1 MSHLVGE
8 ATNAVGGLF
17 NERFG
22 GGNDYNQG
30 TDGYL
35 PSGIWSKTGAGNDYN
50 QGTDGVLPSGNSVN
64 WSKTGAGNDYNQGT
78 DGILPSGNSGNWSK
92 TGAGHALST
101 DDRSQNW
108 SNSYIS
114 SYHKIIRLNFQ
125 IKVGDSRKLHV
136 NLLIHVHTSGK
147 TN

>member
-1 MSHLVGE
+1 MSHLIGE
-8 ATNAVGGLF
+8 ATNPMRGLF
-17 NERFG
+17 SERFG

-30 TDGYL
+30 TDGSL

-50 QGTDGVLPSGNSVN
+50 
-64 WSKTGAGNDYNQGT
+64 YNQGT

-114 SYHKIIRLNFQ
+114 SYNKIIRLNFQ
-125 IKVGDSRKLHV
+125 IIVGDSRKLH
-136 NLLIHVHTSGK
+136 SW
-147 TN
+147 

>member
-8 ATNAVGGLF
+8 ATNAVWGLF

-50 QGTDGVLPSGNSVN
+50 
-64 WSKTGAGNDYNQGT
+64 YNQGT

-125 IKVGDSRKLHV
+125 IIVGDSRKLH
-136 NLLIHVHTSGK
+136 SW
-147 TN
+147 

>member
-1 MSHLVGE
+1 MSHLIGE
-8 ATNAVGGLF
+8 ATSPMGGLF
-17 NERFG
+17 SERFG

-30 TDGYL
+30 TDGSL
-35 PSGIWSKTGAGNDYN
+35 PSGI
-50 QGTDGVLPSGNSVN
+50 

-114 SYHKIIRLNFQ
+114 SYNKMIRLNFQ
-125 IKVGDSRKLHV
+125 IIVGDSRKLH
-136 NLLIHVHTSGK
+136 SW
-147 TN
+147 

>member
-1 MSHLVGE
+1 MSHLIGE
-8 ATNAVGGLF
+8 ATNPMRGLF
-17 NERFG
+17 SERFG

-30 TDGYL
+30 WDESL

-50 QGTDGVLPSGNSVN
+50 
-64 WSKTGAGNDYNQGT
+64 YNQGT

-125 IKVGDSRKLHV
+125 IIVGDSRKLHG
-136 NLLIHVHTSGK
+136 NILIHVYTSGK

>member
-1 MSHLVGE
+1 MSHLIGE
-8 ATNAVGGLF
+8 ATNPMGGLF
-17 NERFG
+17 SERFG

-30 TDGYL
+30 TDGSL

-50 QGTDGVLPSGNSVN
+50 
-64 WSKTGAGNDYNQGT
+64 YNQGT

-114 SYHKIIRLNFQ
+114 SYHKINRLNFQ
-125 IKVGDSRKLHV
+125 IIVGDSQKLHG
-136 NLLIHVHTSGK
+136 NILIHVYTSGK